1 MVFKLDKIMAN
12 KQGALYKI
20 SKNVD
25 NAFLPIIFSLNN
37 VKLLFNIQ
45 RTKQKIYVNWILDK
59 YIDIDKFSS
68 FESCLAEYLS
78 KTVHSNIINKPNYP
92 KYLNTQIKLG
102 VKGSEIICDKE
113 SQIQTYEE
121 YIIKNKK
128 YNLILEIKNIFV
140 KKNIINYSII
150 IKKISI
156 AL

>member
-1 MVFKLDKIMAN
+1 MAN
-12 KQGALYKI
+12 KQGTLYKI

-25 NAFLPIIFSLNN
+25 NAFLPIIFTLNN

-68 FESCLAEYLS
+68 FELEIEEQLN
-78 KTVHSNIINKPNYP
+78 KTLKSNIIDKPNYP

-121 YIIKNKK
+121 YIVKNKK
-128 YNLILEIKNIFV
+128 YNLVLEIKNIFV
-140 KKNIINYSII
+140 KKNIINYSINL
-150 IKKISI
+150 KKISI